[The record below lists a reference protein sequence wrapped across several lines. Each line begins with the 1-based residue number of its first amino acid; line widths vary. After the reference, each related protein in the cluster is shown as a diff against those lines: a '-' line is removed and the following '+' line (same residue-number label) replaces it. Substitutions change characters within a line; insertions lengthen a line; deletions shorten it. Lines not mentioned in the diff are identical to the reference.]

1 MCKYKLQAQ
10 GNVNYKRHLF
20 SWILSSTTQDRLSG
34 GMKRRYESEQG
45 LFMSLGMLAKAVRRA
60 GMEGAVCRKGWIQNT
75 LRGNTLY
82 W

>member
-1 MCKYKLQAQ
+1 
-10 GNVNYKRHLF
+10 
-20 SWILSSTTQDRLSG
+20 
-34 GMKRRYESEQG
+34 
-45 LFMSLGMLAKAVRRA
+45 MSLGMLAKAVRRA